1 MTETETH
8 ETAEPATHA
17 VTEPMTEP
25 TSGPIAGE
33 LHKDEDRLGHA
44 KNSLIHAVE
53 SAVGKV
59 TDTLGISGGRK

>member
-1 MTETETH
+1 MTETETQ
-8 ETAEPATHA
+8 ETAGPATHA

-25 TSGPIAGE
+25 MSAPIAGE
-33 LHKDEDRLGHA
+33 LHRDEDRLGHA

-59 TDTLGISGGRK
+59 THVLGISGGRK

>member
-1 MTETETH
+1 MSETETH
-8 ETAEPATHA
+8 DTAEPVAQV
-17 VTEPMTEP
+17 VTEPMTQP
-25 TSGPIAGE
+25 TSTPIANE

-59 TDTLGISGGRK
+59 TQTLGISGGRK

>member
-1 MTETETH
+1 MSETETH
-8 ETAEPATHA
+8 DTAEPAAQA

-25 TSGPIAGE
+25 TIGPIASE
-33 LHKDEDRLGHA
+33 HHKDEDRLGHA